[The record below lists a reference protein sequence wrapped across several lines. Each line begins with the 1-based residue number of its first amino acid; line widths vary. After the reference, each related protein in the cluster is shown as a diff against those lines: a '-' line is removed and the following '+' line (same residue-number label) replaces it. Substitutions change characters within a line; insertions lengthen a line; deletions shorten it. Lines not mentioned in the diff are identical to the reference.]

1 MKRTTFVTGF
11 LLVSLL
17 LSACS
22 VIGRNDPAQA
32 AQNSG
37 NTGASGSNTR
47 ELPQAMKLAL
57 GTFKLEKTST
67 PVDAA
72 EAAQLLF
79 LWKGMRN
86 LSQEQTVA
94 TEEAQ
99 GLVKQIQETMKP
111 EQIDAINGM
120 NLSFQDIATIAKE
133 TGLDLGSFGGQ
144 SGNLSPE
151 CAGDLPGCPPEWRWW
166 RRLWRRNTRRRGG
179 GGNRQ
184 GGGIPGAGGPP
195 VSSTNT
201 SGASQ
206 TRGAGGSFSK
216 LGISPTM
223 IDAVIQYL
231 QTKAEINIHQFSFKR
246 AARMAEKRILVV
258 DDDHEVVRLMRGYLE
273 QSGYEVLVAYNG
285 QTAMHMIRRERPDLV
300 LLDLMLPDLDGWDIT
315 RSVRADPVLK
325 HTPIIVLTARVTDAD
340 KIVGLEL
347 GADDYVTK
355 PYNPREVVSRVRARL
370 RIQDGVYE
378 AAQQKIL
385 RLGGLQIDLGRRET
399 VVDGRDVS
407 LTATEFEILRVLM
420 EQAGYVLTRS
430 ELIREALGSNFL
442 GIDRTL
448 DSHIRNLRQKIET
461 DPKNP
466 LYIKTV
472 YGVGYRLEPGVEQ

>member
-1 MKRTTFVTGF
+1 
-11 LLVSLL
+11 
-17 LSACS
+17 
-22 VIGRNDPAQA
+22 
-32 AQNSG
+32 
-37 NTGASGSNTR
+37 
-47 ELPQAMKLAL
+47 
-57 GTFKLEKTST
+57 
-67 PVDAA
+67 
-72 EAAQLLF
+72 
-79 LWKGMRN
+79 
-86 LSQEQTVA
+86 
-94 TEEAQ
+94 
-99 GLVKQIQETMKP
+99 
-111 EQIDAINGM
+111 
-120 NLSFQDIATIAKE
+120 
-133 TGLDLGSFGGQ
+133 
-144 SGNLSPE
+144 
-151 CAGDLPGCPPEWRWW
+151 
-166 RRLWRRNTRRRGG
+166 
-179 GGNRQ
+179 
-184 GGGIPGAGGPP
+184 
-195 VSSTNT
+195 
-201 SGASQ
+201 
-206 TRGAGGSFSK
+206 
-216 LGISPTM
+216 
-223 IDAVIQYL
+223 
-231 QTKAEINIHQFSFKR
+231 
-246 AARMAEKRILVV
+246 MAEKRILVV

-285 QTAMHMIRRERPDLV
+285 ETAMHMLRRERPDLV

-315 RSVRADPVLK
+315 RSVRADPILK

-399 VVDGRDVS
+399 YVNGHDVS

-430 ELIREALGSNFL
+430 ELIRKALGSNFL

-448 DSHIRNLRQKIET
+448 DSHIRNLRQKIEA

-472 YGVGYRLEPGVEQ
+472 YGVGYRLESGGEQ